1 MAYGLRYTI
10 TQELRDGTSLIV
22 KIYEKS
28 YVGSTVTPYIG
39 TNVSLVPNATNED
52 PIASIISSQLNV
64 SFIISDQD
72 DYDNFPDLL
81 NFDETKYYVEL
92 VIDNVI
98 KWRGF
103 LLNDYIQVPFTTG
116 NQEVSMAC
124 IDGLSFLRYI
134 YYDGDVNVNSLI
146 KLIDIIGTC
155 LNALPFEDMIFI
167 YACCSYYADGMFDRG
182 DAGGDEPF
190 SQTYQYKRDFY
201 QLDYYTILENIIKT
215 FGCRLFQANGDW
227 YILPMNQQAD
237 TIYYTR
243 YVVEDSPSVS
253 GNGTLTNTINI
264 QPYQDGNV
272 HFVNNSQTKIVRKG
286 YPTIQST
293 LPYEYANNYIYN
305 GTFKFTTGSGSSL
318 RANGWSEFEV
328 APSRATLVILPEDQ
342 SNRYEV
348 FYLGGSTNAYIQ
360 NYFALPTAYE
370 YLPKMYGTSATLSF
384 ELQGA
389 NAGDKI
395 RVYITAF
402 IGGVTYY
409 LRDNDI
415 WSTSVHFR
423 DVTYS
428 TFNTYVNNTIDI
440 PMGYSQALSLTIEGL
455 IGVKFEAANG
465 ATGGYIKNVK
475 LTQNDASIKQV
486 VLTRNIGSTSQIAT
500 DIDIPYSAIYPFQGA
515 SPIQN
520 NVGLLFDED
529 GVIWRDWY
537 RYGYPPEDFGML
549 AELVMRQ
556 YSNLLNKN
564 IATLEGDLGAI
575 SGTNGFIYLDKTYT
589 IQDSS
594 TNALSYNGK
603 KFLINRLTSNPY
615 MDETSQIQLLE
626 ITMVDNA
633 STATIDYIG
642 DVTIETPKRY
652 FNNA

>member
-10 TQELRDGTSLIV
+10 TQELRDETSLIV

-28 YVGSTVTPYIG
+28 YVGATVTQYTG

-52 PIASIISSQLNV
+52 PIAIIISSQLNV
-64 SFIISDQD
+64 SFIISNQE

-92 VIDNVI
+92 VINNVI

-103 LLNDYIQVPFTTG
+103 LLNDYVQVPFTTG
-116 NQEVSMAC
+116 NQEVSITC

-146 KLIDIIGTC
+146 KLLDIIGTC

-201 QLDYYTILENIIKT
+201 KLDYYTILENIIKT

-227 YILPMNQQAD
+227 YILPMNQQAE

-243 YVVEDSPSVS
+243 YVVDNVPTIS
-253 GNGTLTNTINI
+253 GNGVLTNTINI

-272 HFVNNSQTKIVRKG
+272 HFINNNQTKIVRKG

-293 LPYEYANNYIYN
+293 LPYNYASNYIYN

-318 RANGWSEFEV
+318 RANGWSEFE
-328 APSRATLVILPEDQ
+328 SGSSSATLVILNEDQ
-342 SNRYEV
+342 SNRYEI
-348 FYLGGSTNAYIQ
+348 FHSASGSASIQ
-360 NYFALPTAYE
+360 NYFALPIAYE
-370 YLPKMYGTSATLSF
+370 YLPKMYGTSASLSF
-384 ELQGA
+384 EFQAG
-389 NAGDKI
+389 NAGTNI
-395 RVYITAF
+395 RLYITAF

-415 WSTSVHFR
+415 WSTSVHYR
-423 DVTYS
+423 NITYD
-428 TFNTYVNNTIDI
+428 TFNTYVAYNVNI
-440 PMGYSQALSLTIEGL
+440 PMGYSQDLSLVIEGL
-455 IGVKFEAANG
+455 IGVKFEATSG

-475 LTQNDASIKQV
+475 LTQGDASIKEV
-486 VLTRNIGSTSQIAT
+486 VLTRNIGATSQIAT
-500 DIDIPYSAIYPFQGA
+500 DIDIPYSAIYPYQGA
-515 SPIQN
+515 SPIEN
-520 NVGLLFDED
+520 NVGLLFNSD
-529 GVIWRDWY
+529 GVILRDWY

-549 AELVMRQ
+549 AELIMRQ
-556 YSNLLNKN
+556 YSNLLSKN

-575 SGTNGFIYLDKTYT
+575 SGDNGFIYLDKTYT
-589 IQDSS
+589 IEDSS
-594 TNALSYNGK
+594 TNALSYNNK
-603 KFLINRLTSNPY
+603 KFLINRLTSTPY
-615 MDETSQIQLLE
+615 LDETSQVQLLE
-626 ITMVDNA
+626 ITMVDND
-633 STATIDYIG
+633 STATVDYIG

>member
-10 TQELRDGTSLIV
+10 TQELRDETSLVV

-28 YVGSTVTPYIG
+28 YVGGTITPYIG

-52 PIASIISSQLNV
+52 PIASIISAQLNV
-64 SFIISDQD
+64 SFIISDQE

-92 VIDNVI
+92 VIANNI

-116 NQEVSMAC
+116 NQEVSINC

-134 YYDGDVNVNSLI
+134 YYDGDVNINSLI
-146 KLIDIIGTC
+146 KQIDIIGTC
-155 LNALPFEDMIFI
+155 LYALPFDDMIFI

-182 DAGGDEPF
+182 DAGADEPF

-201 QLDYYTILENIIKT
+201 KLDYYTILENVIKS

-243 YVVEDSPSVS
+243 YVVDDVPTVS
-253 GNGTLTNTINI
+253 GNGVLTNTINI
-264 QPYQDGNV
+264 QPYQEGNV
-272 HFVNNSQTKIVRKG
+272 HFINNGQTKIVRKG
-286 YPTIQST
+286 YPTIQAT
-293 LPYEYANNYIYN
+293 LPYEYASNYIYN
-305 GTFKFTTGSGSSL
+305 GTFKFTTGSGASR
-318 RANGWSEFEV
+318 RANGWSEFESGL
-328 APSRATLVILPEDQ
+328 SRATLVILNEDQ

-348 FYLGGSTNAYIQ
+348 FYLGSGTAHIQ
-360 NYFALPTAYE
+360 NYFVAPTLYE
-370 YLPKMYGTSATLSF
+370 YLPKMYGTSASLSF

-395 RVYITAF
+395 RLYITAF
-402 IGGVTYY
+402 ISGVTYY
-409 LRDNDI
+409 LKSDNI
-415 WSTSVHFR
+415 WSTTVSFR
-423 DVTYS
+423 DITYS
-428 TFNTYVNNTIDI
+428 TFNTYVSNSVEI
-440 PMGYSQALSLTIEGL
+440 PMGYSQALSLVIEGL

-465 ATGGYIKNVK
+465 AVGGYIKNVK
-475 LTQNDASIKQV
+475 LTQGDASIKEV

-500 DIDIPYSAIYPFQGA
+500 DIDIPYSAIYPPQGS
-515 SPIQN
+515 SPIRN
-520 NVGLLFDED
+520 NVGLLYKLD
-529 GVIWRDWY
+529 GDIWTDWY
-537 RYGYPPEDFGML
+537 RYGYPPEAFTML
-549 AELVMRQ
+549 AELIMRQ

-575 SGTNGFIYLDKTYT
+575 VGTNGFIYLDKTFT
-589 IQDSS
+589 IQDAS
-594 TNALSYNGK
+594 TNALSYNNK
-603 KFLINRLTSNPY
+603 KFLINRLTSVPY
-615 MDETSQIQLLE
+615 LDETSQIQLLE

-633 STATIDYIG
+633 STATVDYIG

>member
-10 TQELRDGTSLIV
+10 TQELRDETSLIV

-28 YVGSTVTPYIG
+28 YVGATVTPYIG

-52 PIASIISSQLNV
+52 PIASIISAQLNV

-92 VIDNVI
+92 VINSVI

-103 LLNDYIQVPFTTG
+103 LLNDYVQVPFTTG
-116 NQEVSMAC
+116 NQEVSINC

-155 LNALPFEDMIFI
+155 LNALPFDDMIFI

-201 QLDYYTILENIIKT
+201 KLDYYTILENIIKT

-243 YVVEDSPSVS
+243 YVVDNVPSIS
-253 GNGTLTNTINI
+253 GNGVLTNTINI

-293 LPYEYANNYIYN
+293 LPYNYAANYIYN

-318 RANGWSEFEV
+318 RANGWSEFESGT
-328 APSRATLVILPEDQ
+328 SRATLVILNEDQ

-348 FYLGGSTNAYIQ
+348 LHLGSGSAYIQ
-360 NYFALPTAYE
+360 NYFLSPIDYS
-370 YLPKMYGTSATLSF
+370 YLPKMYGTSASLSF
-384 ELQGA
+384 EFQAG
-389 NAGDKI
+389 NAGTNI
-395 RVYITAF
+395 RLYITAF

-415 WSTSVHFR
+415 WSTSVHYR
-423 DVTYS
+423 NITYT
-428 TFNTYVNNTIDI
+428 TFNTYVSYNVNI
-440 PMGYSQALSLTIEGL
+440 PMGYSQDLSLTIEGL
-455 IGVKFEAANG
+455 IGVKFEAVAG
-465 ATGGYIKNVK
+465 AIGGYIKNVK
-475 LTQNDASIKQV
+475 LTQGDASIKEV

-500 DIDIPYSAIYPFQGA
+500 DIDIPYSAIYPPQGA
-515 SPIQN
+515 SPIRN
-520 NVGLLFDED
+520 NVGLLFKAD
-529 GVIWRDWY
+529 GDIWFDWY
-537 RYGYPPEDFGML
+537 RYGYPPEDFYML

-594 TNALSYNGK
+594 TNALSYNNK
-603 KFLINRLTSNPY
+603 KFLINRLTSTPY
-615 MDETSQIQLLE
+615 LDETSQIQLLE

-633 STATIDYIG
+633 STATVDYIG

>member
-10 TQELRDGTSLIV
+10 TQQLRDETSLIV

-28 YVGSTVTPYIG
+28 YVDEIVTTYIG
-39 TNVSLVPNATNED
+39 TNISLVPNSSNED
-52 PIASIISSQLNV
+52 PIAIIISSQLNV
-64 SFIISDQD
+64 SFIISDQE

-92 VIDNVI
+92 VIDSQI

-103 LLNDYIQVPFTTG
+103 LLNDYLQIPFTTG
-116 NQEVSMAC
+116 NQEVSMSC

-134 YYDGDVNVNSLI
+134 YYDFNVNTNGLI

-155 LNALPFEDMIFI
+155 LNALPYNDMIFM
-167 YACCSYYADGMFDRG
+167 YACCSYYADGMFDRT
-182 DAGGDEPF
+182 DAGADEPF
-190 SQTYQYKRDFY
+190 SQTYQYNRDFY
-201 QLDYYTILENIIKT
+201 KLDYYTILENIIKT
-215 FGCRLFQANGDW
+215 FGCRLFQANGNW
-227 YILPMNQQAD
+227 YILPMNQQAE

-243 YVVEDSPSVS
+243 YVVDDVPSVS

-264 QPYQDGNV
+264 KPYEDGEV
-272 HFVNNSQTKIVRKG
+272 YFTNNNQTKIVRKG
-286 YPTIQST
+286 YPTIQAT
-293 LPYEYANNYIYN
+293 LPYEYASNYIYN
-305 GTFKFTTGSGSSL
+305 GTFKYTTGSGSTL
-318 RANGWSEFEV
+318 RANGWSEFESGL
-328 APSRATLVILPEDQ
+328 SRATLVILNEDQ

-348 FYLGGSTNAYIQ
+348 FYLGSGNAYIQ

-370 YLPKMYGTSATLSF
+370 YLPKMYGTSASLSF
-384 ELQGA
+384 EYQSS
-389 NAGDKI
+389 NAGAKI

-402 IGGVTYY
+402 IGGTTYY
-409 LRDNDI
+409 LKSDET
-415 WSTSVHFR
+415 WSTTSNFI
-423 DVTYS
+423 DVTY
-428 TFNTYVNNTIDI
+428 TTYNSYIQSSIEI
-440 PMGYSQALSLTIEGL
+440 PLGLSQALSINIEGY

-465 ATGGYIKNVK
+465 AVGGYIRNVK
-475 LTQNDASIKQV
+475 LTQGDASIKQV

-500 DIDIPYSAIYPFQGA
+500 SVDIPYSAIYPEQGA
-515 SPIQN
+515 SPIKN

-537 RYGYPPEDFGML
+537 RYGFPPEAFGML
-549 AELVMRQ
+549 AELIMRQ
-556 YSNLLNKN
+556 YSNLLSKN

-575 SGTNGFIYLDKTYT
+575 NGANGFIYLDKTYT
-589 IQDSS
+589 IVDSS

-603 KFLINRLTSNPY
+603 KFLVNRLTSTPY

-626 ITMVDNA
+626 ITMIDNA

>member
-10 TQELRDGTSLIV
+10 TQELRDETSLIV

-28 YVGSTVTPYIG
+28 YVGATVTQYTG
-39 TNVSLVPNATNED
+39 TNVSLVPNSTNED
-52 PIASIISSQLNV
+52 PIAIIISSQLNV
-64 SFIISDQD
+64 SFIISNQD

-92 VIDNVI
+92 VINNVI

-103 LLNDYIQVPFTTG
+103 LLNDYVQVPFTTG
-116 NQEVSMAC
+116 NQEVSITC

-146 KLIDIIGTC
+146 KLLDIIGTC

-201 QLDYYTILENIIKT
+201 KLDYYTILENIIKT

-227 YILPMNQQAD
+227 YILPMNQQAE

-243 YVVEDSPSVS
+243 YVVDNVPTIS
-253 GNGTLTNTINI
+253 GNGVLTNTINI

-272 HFVNNSQTKIVRKG
+272 HFINNNQTKIVRKG

-293 LPYEYANNYIYN
+293 LPYNYAANYIYN

-318 RANGWSEFEV
+318 RANGWSEFE
-328 APSRATLVILPEDQ
+328 SGSSSATLVILNEDQ
-342 SNRYEV
+342 SNRYEIFHSV
-348 FYLGGSTNAYIQ
+348 SGSASIQ
-360 NYFALPTAYE
+360 NYFALPIAYE
-370 YLPKMYGTSATLSF
+370 YLPKMYGTSASLSF
-384 ELQGA
+384 EFQAG
-389 NAGDKI
+389 NAGTNI
-395 RVYITAF
+395 RLYITAF

-415 WSTSVHFR
+415 WSTSVHYR
-423 DVTYS
+423 NITYD
-428 TFNTYVNNTIDI
+428 TFNTYVSYNVNI
-440 PMGYSQALSLTIEGL
+440 PMGYSQDLSLVIEGL
-455 IGVKFEAANG
+455 IGVKFEATSG

-475 LTQNDASIKQV
+475 LTQGDASIKEV
-486 VLTRNIGSTSQIAT
+486 VLTRNIGATSQIAT

-515 SPIQN
+515 SPIEN
-520 NVGLLFDED
+520 NVGLLFNSD
-529 GVIWRDWY
+529 GVILRDWY

-549 AELVMRQ
+549 AELIMRQ
-556 YSNLLNKN
+556 YSNLLSKN

-575 SGTNGFIYLDKTYT
+575 AGTNGFIYLDKTYT
-589 IQDSS
+589 IEDSS
-594 TNALSYNGK
+594 TNALSYNNK
-603 KFLINRLTSNPY
+603 KFLINRLTSTPY
-615 MDETSQIQLLE
+615 LDETSQVQLLE
-626 ITMVDNA
+626 ITMVDND
-633 STATIDYIG
+633 STATVDYIG

>member
-1 MAYGLRYTI
+1 MAYGIRYTI
-10 TQELRDGTSLIV
+10 TQELRDETILV
-22 KIYEKS
+22 VNIYEKS
-28 YVGSTVTPYIG
+28 YVGGTVTPYIG

-64 SFIISDQD
+64 SFIISDQE

-92 VIDNVI
+92 VVNAQI

-116 NQEVSMAC
+116 NQEVSINC

-146 KLIDIIGTC
+146 KLLNIIG
-155 LNALPFEDMIFI
+155 LSLSQLPFDDTIFL
-167 YACCSYYADGMFDRG
+167 YACCSYYADGMSDRG
-182 DAGGDEPF
+182 DSGGYEPF
-190 SQTYQYKRDFY
+190 SQTYQYNRDFY
-201 QLDYYTILENIIKT
+201 KLDYYTILENIIKT

-243 YVVEDSPSVS
+243 YVVENPVTIS
-253 GNGTLTNTINI
+253 GFGVLNNTINI

-272 HFVNNSQTKIVRKG
+272 HFTNNNQTKIVRKG

-293 LPYEYANNYIYN
+293 LPYEYASNYIYN
-305 GTFKFTTGSGSSL
+305 GTFKFTTGAGASL
-318 RANGWSEFEV
+318 RANGWDEFEQ
-328 APSRATLVILPEDQ
+328 APSRATLVLLNEDQ
-342 SNRYEV
+342 SNRYEI
-348 FYLGGSTNAYIQ
+348 FYLGGSTIAYIQ
-360 NYFALPTAYE
+360 NYFAAPTLYE
-370 YLPKMYGTSATLSF
+370 YLPKMYGTSASLSF
-384 ELQGA
+384 EYQA
-389 NAGDKI
+389 SSAGERI
-395 RVYITAF
+395 RLFITAF

-409 LRDNDI
+409 LRDDDI
-415 WSTSVHFR
+415 WTTTVSFR
-423 DVTYS
+423 DIVYS
-428 TFNTYVNNTIDI
+428 TFNTYVSYNVEI
-440 PMGYSQALSLTIEGL
+440 PMGYSQALSLTIDGL
-455 IGVKFEAANG
+455 IGVRFSVGNG
-465 ATGGYIKNVK
+465 AVGGYIKNVK
-475 LTQNDASIKQV
+475 LTQGDASIKEV

-500 DIDIPYSAIYPFQGA
+500 NIDIPYSAIYPFQGA
-515 SPIQN
+515 SPIKN

-549 AELVMRQ
+549 AQLIMRQ

-575 SGTNGFIYLDKTYT
+575 SGANGFIYLDKTYT
-589 IQDSS
+589 IEDSS
-594 TNALSYNGK
+594 TNALSYNNK
-603 KFLINRLTSNPY
+603 KFLINRLTSTPY
-615 MDETSQIQLLE
+615 LDETSQIQLLE

>member
-28 YVGSTVTPYIG
+28 YVGATVTPYIG
-39 TNVSLVPNATNED
+39 TNVSLVPNAANED
-52 PIASIISSQLNV
+52 PIAIIISSQLNV

-92 VIDNVI
+92 VVNSVI

-103 LLNDYIQVPFTTG
+103 LLNDYVQVPFTTG
-116 NQEVSMAC
+116 NQEVSINC

-146 KLIDIIGTC
+146 KQIDIIGTC
-155 LNALPFEDMIFI
+155 LNALPFDDMIFI

-201 QLDYYTILENIIKT
+201 KLDYYTILENIIKS

-243 YVVEDSPSVS
+243 YVVDDVPSIS

-272 HFVNNSQTKIVRKG
+272 HFINNNQTKIVRKG
-286 YPTIQST
+286 YPTIEST
-293 LPYEYANNYIYN
+293 LPYQYAANYIYN

-318 RANGWSEFEV
+318 RANGWSEFESGT
-328 APSRATLVILPEDQ
+328 SRATLVILNEDQ

-348 FYLGGSTNAYIQ
+348 FYLGSGNAYIQ
-360 NYFALPTAYE
+360 NYFLSPIDYS
-370 YLPKMYGTSATLSF
+370 YLPKMYGTSANLSF

-389 NAGDKI
+389 NAGDII

-402 IGGVTYY
+402 IGGTTYY
-409 LRDNDI
+409 LKSDDT
-415 WSTSVHFR
+415 WSTTVSFR
-423 DVTYS
+423 DITYT
-428 TFNTYVNNTIDI
+428 TFNTYVSNSVEI
-440 PMGYSQALSLTIEGL
+440 PMGYSQALSLVIEGL
-455 IGVKFEAANG
+455 IGVKFEAAAG
-465 ATGGYIKNVK
+465 AVGGYIKNVK
-475 LTQNDASIKQV
+475 LTQGDASIKEV
-486 VLTRNIGSTSQIAT
+486 VITRNIGSTSQIAT
-500 DIDIPYSAIYPFQGA
+500 DIDIPYSAIYPAQGS
-515 SPIQN
+515 SPIRN
-520 NVGLLFDED
+520 NVGLLFQSD
-529 GVIWRDWY
+529 GDIWTDWY
-537 RYGYPPEDFGML
+537 RYGYPPEAFTML
-549 AELVMRQ
+549 AQLIMRQ
-556 YSNLLNKN
+556 YSNLLSKN

-575 SGTNGFIYLDKTYT
+575 AGANGFIYLDKTYT

-594 TNALSYNGK
+594 TNALSYNNK
-603 KFLINRLTSNPY
+603 KFLINRLTSTPY
-615 MDETSQIQLLE
+615 LDETSQIQLLE

>member
-28 YVGSTVTPYIG
+28 YVAGIVTPYIG
-39 TNVSLVPNATNED
+39 TNVSLVPNSANED
-52 PIASIISSQLNV
+52 PIAIIISSQLNV
-64 SFIISDQD
+64 SFIISDQE

-92 VIDNVI
+92 VINAQI

-116 NQEVSMAC
+116 NQEVSINC

-146 KLIDIIGTC
+146 KQIDIIGTS
-155 LNALPFEDMIFI
+155 LNQLPFDDTIFI
-167 YACCSYYADGMFDRG
+167 YDCCSYYADGMFDRG

-190 SQTYQYKRDFY
+190 SQTYQYNRDFY
-201 QLDYYTILENIIKT
+201 KLDYYTILENIIKS

-243 YVVEDSPSVS
+243 YVVDNVPSVS

-264 QPYQDGNV
+264 QPYQEGNV
-272 HFVNNSQTKIVRKG
+272 HFVNNNQTKIVRKG

-293 LPYEYANNYIYN
+293 LPYDYAANYIYN
-305 GTFKFTTGSGSSL
+305 GTFKFTTGSGASL
-318 RANGWSEFEV
+318 RANGWDEFEQS
-328 APSRATLVILPEDQ
+328 PSRATLVVLPEDQ
-342 SNRYEV
+342 SNRYEI
-348 FYLGGSTNAYIQ
+348 FYLGGSTIAYIQ
-360 NYFALPTAYE
+360 NYFAAPTLYE
-370 YLPKMYGTSATLSF
+370 YLPKMYGTSASLSF
-384 ELQGA
+384 EYQA
-389 NAGDKI
+389 SSAGDRI
-395 RVYITAF
+395 RLFITAF

-409 LRDNDI
+409 LRDDDI
-415 WSTSVHFR
+415 WTTTVSFR
-423 DVTYS
+423 DIIYT
-428 TFNTYVNNTIDI
+428 TFNTYVSYNVDI
-440 PMGYSQALSLTIEGL
+440 PMGYSQALSLVIEGL
-455 IGVKFEAANG
+455 IGVRFSVGNG
-465 ATGGYIKNVK
+465 AVGGYIKNVK
-475 LTQNDASIKQV
+475 LTQGDASIKEV

-500 DIDIPYSAIYPFQGA
+500 DIDIPYSAIYPPQGA
-515 SPIQN
+515 SPIRN
-520 NVGLLFDED
+520 NVGLLFKSD
-529 GVIWRDWY
+529 GDIWTDWY
-537 RYGYPPEDFGML
+537 RYGYPPEAFTML

-575 SGTNGFIYLDKTYT
+575 AGANGFIYLDKTYT
-589 IQDSS
+589 IQDAS
-594 TNALSYNGK
+594 TNALSYNNK

-633 STATIDYIG
+633 STATVDYIG

>member
-10 TQELRDGTSLIV
+10 TQELRDETSLIV

-28 YVGSTVTPYIG
+28 YVGATVTQYTG

-52 PIASIISSQLNV
+52 PIAIIISSQLNV
-64 SFIISDQD
+64 SFIISNQE

-92 VIDNVI
+92 VINNVI

-103 LLNDYIQVPFTTG
+103 LLNDYVQVPFTTG
-116 NQEVSMAC
+116 NQEVSITC

-146 KLIDIIGTC
+146 KLLDIIGTC

-201 QLDYYTILENIIKT
+201 KLDYYTILENIIKT

-227 YILPMNQQAD
+227 YILPMNQQAE

-243 YVVEDSPSVS
+243 YVVDNVPTIS
-253 GNGTLTNTINI
+253 GNGVLTNTINI

-272 HFVNNSQTKIVRKG
+272 HFINNNQTKIVRKG

-293 LPYEYANNYIYN
+293 LPYNYASNYIYN

-318 RANGWSEFEV
+318 RANGWSEFE
-328 APSRATLVILPEDQ
+328 SGSSSATLVILNEDQ
-342 SNRYEV
+342 SNRYEI
-348 FYLGGSTNAYIQ
+348 FHSASGSASIQ
-360 NYFALPTAYE
+360 NYFALPIAYE
-370 YLPKMYGTSATLSF
+370 YLPKMYGTSASLSF
-384 ELQGA
+384 EFQAG
-389 NAGDKI
+389 NAGTNI
-395 RVYITAF
+395 RLYITAF

-415 WSTSVHFR
+415 WSTSVHYR
-423 DVTYS
+423 NITYD
-428 TFNTYVNNTIDI
+428 TFNTYVAYNVNI
-440 PMGYSQALSLTIEGL
+440 PMGYSQDLSLVIEGL
-455 IGVKFEAANG
+455 IGVKFEATSG

-475 LTQNDASIKQV
+475 LTQGDASIKEV
-486 VLTRNIGSTSQIAT
+486 VLTRNIGATSQIAT
-500 DIDIPYSAIYPFQGA
+500 DIDIPYSAIYPYQGA
-515 SPIQN
+515 SPIEN
-520 NVGLLFDED
+520 NVGLLFNSD
-529 GVIWRDWY
+529 GVILRDWY

-549 AELVMRQ
+549 AELIMRQ
-556 YSNLLNKN
+556 YSNLLSKN

-575 SGTNGFIYLDKTYT
+575 SGDNGFIYLDKTYT
-589 IQDSS
+589 IEDSS
-594 TNALSYNGK
+594 TNALSYNNK
-603 KFLINRLTSNPY
+603 KFLINRLTSTPY
-615 MDETSQIQLLE
+615 LDETSQVQLLE
-626 ITMVDNA
+626 ITMVDND
-633 STATIDYIG
+633 STATVDYIG

-652 FNNA
+652 FNNS

>member
-10 TQELRDGTSLIV
+10 TQQLRDEASLIV

-28 YVGSTVTPYIG
+28 YVGATVTPYIG
-39 TNVSLVPNATNED
+39 TNVSLVPNSTNED
-52 PIASIISSQLNV
+52 PISSIISSQLNV

-92 VIDNVI
+92 VINAEI

-103 LLNDYIQVPFTTG
+103 LLNDYVQVPFTTG
-116 NQEVSMAC
+116 NQEVSMTC

-134 YYDGDVNVNSLI
+134 YYDFNVNTNALI

-155 LNALPFEDMIFI
+155 LNALPFEDMIFL

-190 SQTYQYKRDFY
+190 SQTYQYNRDFY
-201 QLDYYTILENIIKT
+201 KLDYYTILENIIKT
-215 FGCRLFQANGDW
+215 FGCRLFQSNGNW

-243 YVVEDSPSVS
+243 YVVEDVPTIS

-264 QPYQDGNV
+264 QPYQEGNV
-272 HFVNNSQTKIVRKG
+272 HFVNNNQTKIVRKG
-286 YPTIQST
+286 YPTIEAT
-293 LPYEYANNYIYN
+293 LPYEYAANYIYN
-305 GTFKFTTGSGSSL
+305 GTFKYTTGSGSSL
-318 RANGWSEFEV
+318 RANGWSEFESGT
-328 APSRATLVILPEDQ
+328 SRATLVVLSEDQ

-348 FYLGGSTNAYIQ
+348 SYLGSGNAYIQ

-370 YLPKMYGTSATLSF
+370 YLPKMYGTSASLSF
-384 ELQGA
+384 EYQSS
-389 NAGDKI
+389 NAGAKI

-402 IGGVTYY
+402 IGGTTYY
-409 LRDNDI
+409 LKSDDI
-415 WSTSVHFR
+415 WSTTSHFR
-423 DVTYS
+423 DITY
-428 TFNTYVNNTIDI
+428 TTYNSYISSSIQI
-440 PMGYSQALSLTIEGL
+440 PMGLSVELGINIEGY

-465 ATGGYIKNVK
+465 AVGGYIRNVK
-475 LTQNDASIKQV
+475 LTQGDASITEV
-486 VLTRNIGSTSQIAT
+486 VITRNIGSTSQIAT
-500 DIDIPYSAIYPFQGA
+500 DVDIPYSAIYPYQGA

-537 RYGYPPEDFGML
+537 RYGYPPEAFGML
-549 AELVMRQ
+549 AELIMRQ
-556 YSNLLNKN
+556 YSNLLSKN

-575 SGTNGFIYLDKTYT
+575 AGSNGFIYLDKTYT
-589 IQDSS
+589 IEDSS
-594 TNALSYNGK
+594 TNALSYNNK
-603 KFLINRLTSNPY
+603 KFLINRLTSTPY
-615 MDETSQIQLLE
+615 LDETSQIQLLE

-633 STATIDYIG
+633 STATVDYIG

>member
-10 TQELRDGTSLIV
+10 TQELRDETSLIV

-28 YVGSTVTPYIG
+28 YVGATVTPYIG
-39 TNVSLVPNATNED
+39 TNVSLVPNASNED
-52 PIASIISSQLNV
+52 PIAIIISSQLNV

-92 VIDNVI
+92 VIDSQI

-103 LLNDYIQVPFTTG
+103 LLNDYVQVPFTTG
-116 NQEVSMAC
+116 NQEVSMTC

-134 YYDGDVNVNSLI
+134 YYDFNVNTNALI

-155 LNALPFEDMIFI
+155 LNALPFEDMIFL
-167 YACCSYYADGMFDRG
+167 YACCSYYADGMFDRA

-190 SQTYQYKRDFY
+190 SQTYQYNRDFY
-201 QLDYYTILENIIKT
+201 KLDYYTILENIIKT
-215 FGCRLFQANGDW
+215 FGCRLFQANGNW
-227 YILPMNQQAD
+227 YILPMNQQAE

-243 YVVEDSPSVS
+243 YVVDDVPTIS

-264 QPYQDGNV
+264 QPYQEGNV
-272 HFVNNSQTKIVRKG
+272 HFTNNNQTKIVRKG
-286 YPTIQST
+286 YPTIQT
-293 LPYEYANNYIYN
+293 NLPYNYAANYIYN
-305 GTFKFTTGSGSSL
+305 GTFKYTTGFGSSL
-318 RANGWSEFEV
+318 RANGWSEFESGT
-328 APSRATLVILPEDQ
+328 SRATLVILNEDQ

-348 FYLGGSTNAYIQ
+348 FYLGSGTAHIQ

-370 YLPKMYGTSATLSF
+370 FLPKMYGTSASLSF
-384 ELQGA
+384 EYQSQ
-389 NAGDKI
+389 NAGAKI

-402 IGGVTYY
+402 IGGTTYY
-409 LRDNDI
+409 LKSDDT
-415 WSTSVHFR
+415 WSTTSNFR
-423 DVTYS
+423 DITY
-428 TFNTYVNNTIDI
+428 TTYNSYISSSIEI
-440 PMGYSQALSLTIEGL
+440 PLGLSQALGITIEGL

-465 ATGGYIKNVK
+465 AVGGYIRNVK
-475 LTQNDASIKQV
+475 LTQGDASIKEV
-486 VLTRNIGSTSQIAT
+486 VITRNIGSTSQIAT
-500 DIDIPYSAIYPFQGA
+500 NIEIPYSAIYPYQGA

-529 GVIWRDWY
+529 GVILRDWY
-537 RYGYPPEDFGML
+537 RYGYPPEAFGML
-549 AELVMRQ
+549 AELIMRQ
-556 YSNLLNKN
+556 YSNLLSKN

-575 SGTNGFIYLDKTYT
+575 TGDNGFIYLDKTYT

-594 TNALSYNGK
+594 TNALSYNNK
-603 KFLINRLTSNPY
+603 KFLINRLTSTPY
-615 MDETSQIQLLE
+615 LDETSQIQLLE

-633 STATIDYIG
+633 STATVDYIG
-642 DVTIETPKRY
+642 DITIETPKRY

>member
-28 YVGSTVTPYIG
+28 YVAGIVTPYIG
-39 TNVSLVPNATNED
+39 TNVSLVPNSANED
-52 PIASIISSQLNV
+52 PIAIIISSQLNV
-64 SFIISDQD
+64 SFIISDQE

-92 VIDNVI
+92 VINSVI

-116 NQEVSMAC
+116 NQEVSINC

-134 YYDGDVNVNSLI
+134 YYDGDVNINSLI
-146 KLIDIIGTC
+146 KQIDIIGTC
-155 LNALPFEDMIFI
+155 LSQLPFDDTIFI
-167 YACCSYYADGMFDRG
+167 YDCCSYYADGMFDRG
-182 DAGGDEPF
+182 DAGADEPF
-190 SQTYQYKRDFY
+190 SQTYQYRRDFY
-201 QLDYYTILENIIKT
+201 KLDYYTILENIIKT

-243 YVVEDSPSVS
+243 YVVDDVPSVS
-253 GNGTLTNTINI
+253 GNGVLTNTINI

-272 HFVNNSQTKIVRKG
+272 HFINNNQTKIVKKG

-293 LPYEYANNYIYN
+293 LPYDYASNYIYN
-305 GTFKFTTGSGSSL
+305 GTFKFTTGSGASL

-328 APSRATLVILPEDQ
+328 APSRATLVILNEDQ

-348 FYLGGSTNAYIQ
+348 FYLGGGNAYIQ
-360 NYFALPTAYE
+360 NYFLSPVDYS
-370 YLPKMYGTSATLSF
+370 YLPKMYGTSASLSF

-402 IGGVTYY
+402 IGGTTYY
-409 LRDNDI
+409 LRDNDT
-415 WSTSVHFR
+415 WSATSHFI
-423 DVTYS
+423 DITYT
-428 TFNTYVNNTIDI
+428 TFNTYVTNSIEI
-440 PMGYSQALSLTIEGL
+440 PMGFSQALSLTIEGL
-455 IGVKFEAANG
+455 IGVKFEAAAG
-465 ATGGYIKNVK
+465 AIGGYIKNVK
-475 LTQNDASIKQV
+475 LTQGDASIKEV

-500 DIDIPYSAIYPFQGA
+500 DIDIPYSAIYPPQGA
-515 SPIQN
+515 SPIRN
-520 NVGLLFDED
+520 NVGLLFQSD
-529 GVIWRDWY
+529 GDIWTDWY
-537 RYGYPPEDFGML
+537 RYGYPPEAFTML

-575 SGTNGFIYLDKTYT
+575 AGANGFIYLDKTFT
-589 IQDSS
+589 IQDAS
-594 TNALSYNGK
+594 TNALSYNNK

-633 STATIDYIG
+633 STATVDYIG

>member
-10 TQELRDGTSLIV
+10 TQELRNETSLIV

-28 YVGSTVTPYIG
+28 YVGATVTPYIG

-52 PIASIISSQLNV
+52 PIAIIISSQLNV
-64 SFIISDQD
+64 SFIISNQD

-92 VIDNVI
+92 VINNVI

-103 LLNDYIQVPFTTG
+103 LLNDYVQVPFTTG
-116 NQEVSMAC
+116 NQEVSITC

-146 KLIDIIGTC
+146 KLLDIIGTC

-201 QLDYYTILENIIKT
+201 KLDYYTILENIIKT

-227 YILPMNQQAD
+227 YILPMNQQAE

-243 YVVEDSPSVS
+243 YVVDNVPTIS
-253 GNGTLTNTINI
+253 GNGVLTNTINI

-272 HFVNNSQTKIVRKG
+272 HFINNNQTKIVRKG

-293 LPYEYANNYIYN
+293 LPYNYAANYIYN

-318 RANGWSEFEV
+318 RANGWSEFE
-328 APSRATLVILPEDQ
+328 SGSSSATLVILNEDQ
-342 SNRYEV
+342 SNRYEIFHSV
-348 FYLGGSTNAYIQ
+348 SGSASIQ
-360 NYFALPTAYE
+360 NYFALPIAYE
-370 YLPKMYGTSATLSF
+370 YLPKMYGTSASLSF
-384 ELQGA
+384 EFQAG
-389 NAGDKI
+389 NAGTNI
-395 RVYITAF
+395 RLYITAF

-415 WSTSVHFR
+415 WSTSVHYR
-423 DVTYS
+423 NITYD
-428 TFNTYVNNTIDI
+428 TFNTYVSYNVNI
-440 PMGYSQALSLTIEGL
+440 PMGYSQDLSLVIEGL
-455 IGVKFEAANG
+455 IGVKFEATSG

-475 LTQNDASIKQV
+475 LTQGDASIKEV
-486 VLTRNIGSTSQIAT
+486 VLTRNIGATSQIAT

-515 SPIQN
+515 SPIEN
-520 NVGLLFDED
+520 NVGLLFNSS
-529 GVIWRDWY
+529 GVILRDWY

-549 AELVMRQ
+549 AELIMRQ
-556 YSNLLNKN
+556 YSNLLSKN

-575 SGTNGFIYLDKTYT
+575 AGTNGFIYLDKTYT
-589 IQDSS
+589 IEDSS
-594 TNALSYNGK
+594 TNALSYNNK
-603 KFLINRLTSNPY
+603 KFLINRLTSTPY
-615 MDETSQIQLLE
+615 LDETSQVQLLE
-626 ITMVDNA
+626 ITMVDND
-633 STATIDYIG
+633 STATVDYIG

>member
-10 TQELRDGTSLIV
+10 TQQLRDEASLIV

-28 YVGSTVTPYIG
+28 YVGATVTPYIG
-39 TNVSLVPNATNED
+39 TNVSLVPNSTNED
-52 PIASIISSQLNV
+52 PISSIISSQLNV

-92 VIDNVI
+92 VINAEI

-103 LLNDYIQVPFTTG
+103 LLNDYVQVPFTTG
-116 NQEVSMAC
+116 NQEVSMTC

-134 YYDGDVNVNSLI
+134 YYDFNVNTNALI

-155 LNALPFEDMIFI
+155 LNALPFEDMIFL

-190 SQTYQYKRDFY
+190 SQTYQYNRDFY
-201 QLDYYTILENIIKT
+201 KLDYYTILENIIKT
-215 FGCRLFQANGDW
+215 FGCRLFQSNGNW

-243 YVVEDSPSVS
+243 YVVEDVPTIS

-264 QPYQDGNV
+264 QPYQEGNV
-272 HFVNNSQTKIVRKG
+272 HFVNNNQTKIVRKG
-286 YPTIQST
+286 YPTIEAT
-293 LPYEYANNYIYN
+293 LPYEYAANYIYN
-305 GTFKFTTGSGSSL
+305 GTFKYTTGSGSSL
-318 RANGWSEFEV
+318 RANGWSEFESGT
-328 APSRATLVILPEDQ
+328 SRATLVVLSEDQ

-348 FYLGGSTNAYIQ
+348 SYLGSGNAYIQ

-370 YLPKMYGTSATLSF
+370 YLPKMYGTSASLSF
-384 ELQGA
+384 EYQSS
-389 NAGDKI
+389 NAGAKI

-402 IGGVTYY
+402 IGGTTYY
-409 LRDNDI
+409 LKSDDI
-415 WSTSVHFR
+415 WSTTSHFR
-423 DVTYS
+423 DITY
-428 TFNTYVNNTIDI
+428 TTYNSYISSSIQI
-440 PMGYSQALSLTIEGL
+440 PMGLSVELGINIEGY

-465 ATGGYIKNVK
+465 AVGGYIRNVK
-475 LTQNDASIKQV
+475 LTQGDASITEV
-486 VLTRNIGSTSQIAT
+486 VITRNIGSTSQIAT
-500 DIDIPYSAIYPFQGA
+500 DVDIPYSAIYPYQGA

-537 RYGYPPEDFGML
+537 RYGYPPEAFGML
-549 AELVMRQ
+549 AELIMRQ
-556 YSNLLNKN
+556 YSNLLSKN

-575 SGTNGFIYLDKTYT
+575 AGSNGFIYLDKTYT
-589 IQDSS
+589 IEDSS
-594 TNALSYNGK
+594 TNALSYNNK
-603 KFLINRLTSNPY
+603 KFLINRLTSTPY
-615 MDETSQIQLLE
+615 LDETSQIQLLE

>member
-10 TQELRDGTSLIV
+10 TQELRDETSLIV

-28 YVGSTVTPYIG
+28 YVGGTVTPYIG
-39 TNVSLVPNATNED
+39 TNVSLVPNAANED
-52 PIASIISSQLNV
+52 PIAIIISSQLNV
-64 SFIISDQD
+64 SFIISDQE

-92 VIDNVI
+92 VINSII

-103 LLNDYIQVPFTTG
+103 LLNDYIQVQFTTG
-116 NQEVSMAC
+116 NQEVSINC

-146 KLIDIIGTC
+146 KLIDIIGTS
-155 LNALPFEDMIFI
+155 LNQLPFDDTIFI
-167 YACCSYYADGMFDRG
+167 YDCCSYYADGMFDRG
-182 DAGGDEPF
+182 DAGADEPF

-243 YVVEDSPSVS
+243 YVVDDVPSVS
-253 GNGTLTNTINI
+253 GNGVLTNTISI
-264 QPYQDGNV
+264 LPYQDGNV
-272 HFVNNSQTKIVRKG
+272 HFINNNQTKIVKKG

-293 LPYEYANNYIYN
+293 LPYDYASNYIYN
-305 GTFKFTTGSGSSL
+305 GTFKFTTGSGASL

-328 APSRATLVILPEDQ
+328 APSRATLVVLPEDQ

-348 FYLGGSTNAYIQ
+348 FYLGGGNAYIQ
-360 NYFALPTAYE
+360 NYFLSPVDYS
-370 YLPKMYGTSATLSF
+370 YLPKMYGTSASLSF

-402 IGGVTYY
+402 IGGTTYY
-409 LRDNDI
+409 LRDNDT
-415 WSTSVHFR
+415 WSATSHFI
-423 DVTYS
+423 DITYT
-428 TFNTYVNNTIDI
+428 TFNTYVTNSIEI
-440 PMGYSQALSLTIEGL
+440 PMGFSQALSLTIEGL
-455 IGVKFEAANG
+455 IGVKFEAAAG
-465 ATGGYIKNVK
+465 AIGGYIKNVK
-475 LTQNDASIKQV
+475 LTQGDASIKEV

-500 DIDIPYSAIYPFQGA
+500 DIDIPYSAIYPPQGA
-515 SPIQN
+515 SPIRN
-520 NVGLLFDED
+520 NVGLLFQSD
-529 GVIWRDWY
+529 GDIWTDWY
-537 RYGYPPEDFGML
+537 RYGYPPEAFTML

-575 SGTNGFIYLDKTYT
+575 AGANGFIYLDKTYT
-589 IQDSS
+589 IQDAS
-594 TNALSYNGK
+594 TNALSYNNK

-615 MDETSQIQLLE
+615 MGETSQIQLLE

-633 STATIDYIG
+633 STATVDYIG

>member
-28 YVGSTVTPYIG
+28 YVGGTVTPYIG
-39 TNVSLVPNATNED
+39 TNVSLVPNAANED
-52 PIASIISSQLNV
+52 PIAIIISSQLNV
-64 SFIISDQD
+64 SFIISDQE

-92 VIDNVI
+92 VINAQI

-116 NQEVSMAC
+116 NQEVSINC

-146 KLIDIIGTC
+146 KLIDIIGTS
-155 LNALPFEDMIFI
+155 LNQLPFDDTIFI
-167 YACCSYYADGMFDRG
+167 YDCCSYYADGMFDRG
-182 DAGGDEPF
+182 DAGADEPF

-201 QLDYYTILENIIKT
+201 KLDYYTILENIIKT

-243 YVVEDSPSVS
+243 YVVDNVPSVS
-253 GNGTLTNTINI
+253 GNGVLTNTISI
-264 QPYQDGNV
+264 LPYQDGNV
-272 HFVNNSQTKIVRKG
+272 HFTNNNQTKIVKKG

-293 LPYEYANNYIYN
+293 LPYDYANNYIYN
-305 GTFKFTTGSGSSL
+305 GTFKFTTGSGASL

-328 APSRATLVILPEDQ
+328 APSRATLVVLNEDQ

-348 FYLGGSTNAYIQ
+348 FYLGGGNAYIQ
-360 NYFALPTAYE
+360 NYFLSPVDYS
-370 YLPKMYGTSATLSF
+370 YLPKMYGTSASLSF

-402 IGGVTYY
+402 IGGTTYY
-409 LRDNDI
+409 LRDNDT
-415 WSTSVHFR
+415 WSATSHFI
-423 DVTYS
+423 DITYT
-428 TFNTYVNNTIDI
+428 TFNTYVTNSIEI
-440 PMGYSQALSLTIEGL
+440 PMGFSQALSLTIEGL
-455 IGVKFEAANG
+455 IGVKFEAAAG
-465 ATGGYIKNVK
+465 AIGGYIKNVK
-475 LTQNDASIKQV
+475 LTQGDASIKEV

-500 DIDIPYSAIYPFQGA
+500 DIDIPYSAIYPPQGA
-515 SPIQN
+515 SPIRN
-520 NVGLLFDED
+520 NVGLLFQSD
-529 GVIWRDWY
+529 GDIWTDWY
-537 RYGYPPEDFGML
+537 RYGYPPEAFTML

-575 SGTNGFIYLDKTYT
+575 AGANGFIYLDKTYT
-589 IQDSS
+589 IQDAS
-594 TNALSYNGK
+594 TNALSYNNK

-633 STATIDYIG
+633 STATVDYIG

>member
-1 MAYGLRYTI
+1 
-10 TQELRDGTSLIV
+10 
-22 KIYEKS
+22 
-28 YVGSTVTPYIG
+28 
-39 TNVSLVPNATNED
+39 
-52 PIASIISSQLNV
+52 
-64 SFIISDQD
+64 
-72 DYDNFPDLL
+72 
-81 NFDETKYYVEL
+81 
-92 VIDNVI
+92 
-98 KWRGF
+98 
-103 LLNDYIQVPFTTG
+103 
-116 NQEVSMAC
+116 
-124 IDGLSFLRYI
+124 
-134 YYDGDVNVNSLI
+134 
-146 KLIDIIGTC
+146 
-155 LNALPFEDMIFI
+155 MIFI

-182 DAGGDEPF
+182 DAGADEPF
-190 SQTYQYKRDFY
+190 SQTYQYNRDFY
-201 QLDYYTILENIIKT
+201 KLDYYTILENIIKS

-243 YVVEDSPSVS
+243 YVVEDAPSVS

-264 QPYQDGNV
+264 QPYQNGNV
-272 HFVNNSQTKIVRKG
+272 HFVNNNQTKIVRKG
-286 YPTIQST
+286 YPTIEST
-293 LPYEYANNYIYN
+293 LPYEYASNYIYN
-305 GTFKFTTGSGSSL
+305 GTFKFTTGSGASL

-328 APSRATLVILPEDQ
+328 APSRATLVVLPEDQ

-360 NYFALPTAYE
+360 NYFLSPVDYS
-370 YLPKMYGTSATLSF
+370 YLPKMYGTSASLSF

-409 LRDNDI
+409 LRDNNV
-415 WSTSVHFR
+415 WSTTVHFR
-423 DVTYS
+423 DVTYT
-428 TFNTYVNNTIDI
+428 TFNTYITSTVNI
-440 PMGYSQALSLTIEGL
+440 PMGYSQDLSLVIEGL

-475 LTQNDASIKQV
+475 LTQGTASIKEV

-500 DIDIPYSAIYPFQGA
+500 NIDIPYSAIYPPQGA
-515 SPIQN
+515 SPIRN
-520 NVGLLFDED
+520 NVGLLFQSD
-529 GVIWRDWY
+529 GDIWTDWY
-537 RYGYPPEDFGML
+537 RYGYPPEAFTML
-549 AELVMRQ
+549 AELIMRQ

-575 SGTNGFIYLDKTYT
+575 VGTNGFIYLDKTYT

-594 TNALSYNGK
+594 TNALSYNNK

-633 STATIDYIG
+633 STATVDYIG

>member
-10 TQELRDGTSLIV
+10 TQELRDETSLIV
-22 KIYEKS
+22 KIYQKS
-28 YVGSTVTPYIG
+28 YVGATVTPYIG

-64 SFIISDQD
+64 SFIIPYQE
-72 DYDNFPDLL
+72 DYNNFIDFL

-92 VIDNVI
+92 VINNVI

-116 NQEVSMAC
+116 NQEVTMNC

-134 YYDGDVNVNSLI
+134 YYDSDVNTNSLI

-155 LNALPFEDMIFI
+155 LKALPFDDMIFI

-182 DAGGDEPF
+182 DAAGNEPF

-201 QLDYYTILENIIKT
+201 KLDYYTILENIIKT

-243 YVVEDSPSVS
+243 YVVANVPTLS

-272 HFVNNSQTKIVRKG
+272 HFVNNNQTKIVRKG
-286 YPTIQST
+286 YPTIEST
-293 LPYEYANNYIYN
+293 LPYNYAANYIYN

-328 APSRATLVILPEDQ
+328 APSRATLVILNEDQ
-342 SNRYEV
+342 SNRYEI
-348 FYLGGSTNAYIQ
+348 FYLGGGNAYIQ
-360 NYFALPTAYE
+360 NYFLSPVNYSF
-370 YLPKMYGTSATLSF
+370 LPKMYGTSASLSF

-389 NAGDKI
+389 NAGNRI
-395 RVYITAF
+395 RLYITAF
-402 IGGVTYY
+402 IGGTTYY
-409 LRDNDI
+409 LRDNDV

-423 DVTYS
+423 DIVYD
-428 TFNTYVNNTIDI
+428 TFNTYVSYNVNI
-440 PMGYSQALSLTIEGL
+440 PMGYSQDLSLTIEGL
-455 IGVKFEAANG
+455 IGIKFEAAAG
-465 ATGGYIKNVK
+465 AVGGYIKNVK
-475 LTQNDASIKQV
+475 LTQGEASIKEV
-486 VLTRNIGSTSQIAT
+486 ILTRNIGSTSQIAT
-500 DIDIPYSAIYPFQGA
+500 DIDIPYSAIYPPQGA
-515 SPIQN
+515 APIRN
-520 NVGLLFDED
+520 NVGLLFKAD
-529 GVIWRDWY
+529 GDIWTDWY
-537 RYGYPPEDFGML
+537 RYGYPPEAFTML
-549 AELVMRQ
+549 AQLVMRQ

-575 SGTNGFIYLDKTYT
+575 AGANGFIYLDKTYT
-589 IQDSS
+589 IQDAS
-594 TNALSYNGK
+594 TNALSYNNK

-615 MDETSQIQLLE
+615 LNETSQIQLLE
-626 ITMVDNA
+626 ITAIDNA

>member
-28 YVGSTVTPYIG
+28 YVGATVTPYIG

-52 PIASIISSQLNV
+52 PIASIISAQLNV

-92 VIDNVI
+92 VINNVI

-116 NQEVSMAC
+116 NQEVTMSC

-155 LNALPFEDMIFI
+155 LNALPFDDMIFI

-182 DAGGDEPF
+182 DAGGNEPF

-201 QLDYYTILENIIKT
+201 KLDYYTILENIIKT

-243 YVVEDSPSVS
+243 YVVDDVPTVS
-253 GNGTLTNTINI
+253 GNGVLTNTINI
-264 QPYQDGNV
+264 QPYQEGNV
-272 HFVNNSQTKIVRKG
+272 HFVNNNQTKIVRKG
-286 YPTIQST
+286 YPTIEAT
-293 LPYEYANNYIYN
+293 LPYEYAANYIYN
-305 GTFKFTTGSGSSL
+305 GQ
-318 RANGWSEFEV
+318 
-328 APSRATLVILPEDQ
+328 APSQ
-342 SNRYEV
+342 
-348 FYLGGSTNAYIQ
+348 
-360 NYFALPTAYE
+360 
-370 YLPKMYGTSATLSF
+370 
-384 ELQGA
+384 
-389 NAGDKI
+389 I

-409 LRDNDI
+409 LRSDDI
-415 WSTSVHFR
+415 WTTTVSFR
-423 DVTYS
+423 DVAGSPNSYANRS
-428 TFNTYVNNTIDI
+428 VNI
-440 PMGYSQALSLTIEGL
+440 PLGFSVELGFPIQGL

-465 ATGGYIKNVK
+465 AAGGYIKNVK
-475 LTQNDASIKQV
+475 LAQDDTTIKEV
-486 VLTRNIGSTSQIAT
+486 VITRNIGSTSQIAT
-500 DIDIPYSAIYPFQGA
+500 DIDIPYSAIYPSQGA
-515 SPIQN
+515 APIEN

-529 GVIWRDWY
+529 GVILRDWY

-556 YSNLLNKN
+556 YSNLLNRN

>member
-28 YVGSTVTPYIG
+28 YVGATVTPYIG

-52 PIASIISSQLNV
+52 PIAFIISSQLNV

-103 LLNDYIQVPFTTG
+103 LLNDYLQVPFTTG

-134 YYDGDVNVNSLI
+134 YYDWDVNTNSLI

-182 DAGGDEPF
+182 DAGADEPF

-201 QLDYYTILENIIKT
+201 KLDYYTILENIIKT
-215 FGCRLFQANGDW
+215 FGCRLFQSNGDW

-243 YVVEDSPSVS
+243 YVVEDAPTVS

-272 HFVNNSQTKIVRKG
+272 HFVNNNQTKIVRKG
-286 YPTIQST
+286 FPTIEAN
-293 LPYEYANNYIYN
+293 LPYNYASNYIYN

-328 APSRATLVILPEDQ
+328 APSRATLVILNEDQ
-342 SNRYEV
+342 SNRYEI

-370 YLPKMYGTSATLSF
+370 YLPKMYGTSASLSF
-384 ELQGA
+384 EYQSQ
-389 NAGDKI
+389 NAGAKI

-409 LRDNDI
+409 LKDDET
-415 WSTSVHFR
+415 WSSTSHFI
-423 DVTYS
+423 DITY
-428 TFNTYVNNTIDI
+428 TTYNSYISSSIKI
-440 PMGYSQALSLTIEGL
+440 PMGLSQSLGINIEGL

-465 ATGGYIKNVK
+465 AVGGYIKNVK
-475 LTQNDASIKQV
+475 LTQGEASIKEV
-486 VLTRNIGSTSQIAT
+486 VLTRNIGATSQIAT
-500 DIDIPYSAIYPFQGA
+500 DIDIPYSAIYPYQGA

-520 NVGLLFDED
+520 NVGLLFDEN

-633 STATIDYIG
+633 STATVDYIG

>member
-28 YVGSTVTPYIG
+28 YVGATVTPYIA

-52 PIASIISSQLNV
+52 PIASIISAQLNV

-116 NQEVSMAC
+116 NQEVTMSC

-134 YYDGDVNVNSLI
+134 YYDGDVNTNSLI

-155 LNALPFEDMIFI
+155 LNALPFDDMIFI

-182 DAGGDEPF
+182 DAGGNEPF

-201 QLDYYTILENIIKT
+201 KLDYYTILENIIKT

-243 YVVEDSPSVS
+243 YVVDDVPTVS
-253 GNGTLTNTINI
+253 GNGVLTNTINI
-264 QPYQDGNV
+264 QPYQEGNV
-272 HFVNNSQTKIVRKG
+272 HFVNNNQTKIVRKG
-286 YPTIQST
+286 YPTIEAT
-293 LPYEYANNYIYN
+293 LPYEYAANYIYN
-305 GTFKFTTGSGSSL
+305 GTFKFTTGSGASL
-318 RANGWSEFEV
+318 RANGWSEFESGT
-328 APSRATLVILPEDQ
+328 SRATLVLLPEDQ

-348 FYLGGSTNAYIQ
+348 FYLGSGNAYIQ

-370 YLPKMYGTSATLSF
+370 YLPKMYGTSATLFF
-384 ELQGA
+384 EYQA
-389 NAGDKI
+389 PSQI

-409 LRDNDI
+409 LRSDDI
-415 WSTSVHFR
+415 WTTTVSFR
-423 DVTYS
+423 DVAGSPNSYANRS
-428 TFNTYVNNTIDI
+428 VNI
-440 PMGYSQALSLTIEGL
+440 PLGFSVELGFPIQGL

-465 ATGGYIKNVK
+465 AAGGYIKNVK
-475 LTQNDASIKQV
+475 LAQDDTTIKEV
-486 VLTRNIGSTSQIAT
+486 VITRNIGSTSQIAT
-500 DIDIPYSAIYPFQGA
+500 DIDIPYSAIYPSQGA
-515 SPIQN
+515 APIEN

-529 GVIWRDWY
+529 GVILRDWY

-556 YSNLLNKN
+556 YSNLLNRN